1 MTTTADTIILGDWVW
16 AGPGR
21 LIENAAVAVRSG
33 VVLEVGPQTALLPKY
48 EGAKKLGGDGRFVL
62 PGMIS
67 THTHFF
73 QTFLKGVGQG
83 LPLRPW
89 IQKVTSPASIT
100 MNERE
105 AYLSAAIGIIDAIR
119 SGTTAIF
126 EFSYAFPNPG
136 IFNAIVQAYMDLGV
150 RGWLGIGMNDDG
162 AEHGLNP
169 ALIQPLEKI
178 PSLLD
183 QITDS
188 VQKQGNGLVYPALAP
203 SSIRGMSKKAIPV
216 ISEYARSKGL
226 IFSLHVNE
234 ITIDNEV
241 AQAKFG
247 MPLIPALA
255 DHGALSERFLAV
267 HCVRMTAEDIT
278 TLASYGAGV
287 SHNPVSNMYLG
298 SGVAP
303 ITEMMKAGI
312 PLSLGVDGAASN
324 NSQDMIETLKFA
336 VLGQRAALRDPA
348 CIQAEDALRMATE
361 GGARVLQADGWL
373 GRLEPGYKADVTVF
387 NFNSAKSV
395 PVFDP
400 IATTVFNSGEE
411 NVETVVVDGKVI
423 LEGGKLVTID
433 EEKLLQEARSAAV
446 ELIRRA
452 NIQVR

>member
-1 MTTTADTIILGDWVW
+1 MATTGDVVISGDWVW
-16 AGPGR
+16 AGAGR
-21 LIENAAVAVRSG
+21 LIENAAVVVRSG
-33 VVLEVGPQTALLPKY
+33 VILEVGAQADLLPKY
-48 EGAKKLGGDGRFVL
+48 EKAKKLGGEGRFVL

-100 MNERE
+100 MHERE
-105 AYLSAAIGIIDAIR
+105 AYLSTAIGIIDAIR

-136 IFNAIVQAYMDLGV
+136 IFNAIVQAYLDLGV
-150 RGWLGIGMNDDG
+150 RGWLGIGVNDSG

-178 PSLLD
+178 PSWLD
-183 QITDS
+183 KITES
-188 VQKQGNGLVYPALAP
+188 VQKQGGDLVLPALSP
-203 SSIRGMSKKAIPV
+203 SSIRGLSKSAVPV

-234 ITIDNEV
+234 INIDNEV

-247 MPLIPALA
+247 KPLIPALA
-255 DHGALSERFLAV
+255 EHGALNDHFLAV
-267 HCVRMTAEDIT
+267 HCVRMTVEDIET
-278 TLASYGAGV
+278 MASHGAGV

-298 SGVAP
+298 NGIAP
-303 ITEMMKAGI
+303 VIEMMKAGI
-312 PLSLGVDGAASN
+312 PMSLGVDGAASN

-336 VLGQRAALRDPA
+336 ALGQRAALRDPG
-348 CIQAEDALRMATE
+348 CIQAEDTLRIATG
-361 GGARVLQADGWL
+361 GGAQVLRVGDQL
-373 GRLEPGYKADVTVF
+373 GKLEPGYKADITVF
-387 NFNSAKSV
+387 NFNSAKSI

-411 NVETVVVDGKVI
+411 NVETVLVDGKVV
-423 LEGGKLVTID
+423 LEGGKLVMID
-433 EEKLLQEARSAAV
+433 EEKLLHEARKAAS

-452 NIQVR
+452 NIPMG

>member
-1 MTTTADTIILGDWVW
+1 MTTTVDTIIIGDWIW

-21 LIENAAVAVRSG
+21 LIKNAAVTVGSG
-33 VVLEVGPQTALLPKY
+33 IILEVGSQADLLPKHK
-48 EGAKKLGGDGRFVL
+48 GAKILGGEGRFIL

-73 QTFLKGVGQG
+73 QTFLKGIGQG

-89 IQKVTSPASIT
+89 IQTVTSPASIT

-126 EFSYAFPNPG
+126 EFSYAFPNPE
-136 IFNAIVQAYMDLGV
+136 IFNAIAQAYLDLGV
-150 RGWLGIGMNDDG
+150 RGWLGIGVNDAG

-169 ALIQPLEKI
+169 ALIQPLKKI
-178 PSLLD
+178 PTLLD
-183 QITDS
+183 QITES
-188 VQKQGNGLVYPALAP
+188 VQKQGKGLVLPAISP
-203 SSIRGMSKKAIPV
+203 SSIRGLSKDAIPV
-216 ISEYARSKGL
+216 IAEYARSKGI

-234 ITIDNEV
+234 IAVDNDV

-247 MPLIPALA
+247 MPLITALA
-255 DHGALSERFLAV
+255 EHGVLSDHFLAV
-267 HCVRMTAEDIT
+267 HCVRMTAEDIA
-278 TLASYGAGV
+278 TLASHGAGV

-303 ITEMMKAGI
+303 IAEMMKAGI

-348 CIQAEDALRMATE
+348 CIQAEDAIRMATE
-361 GGARVLQADGWL
+361 GGAQVLHANGQL
-373 GRLEPGYKADVTVF
+373 GKLEPGYKADIAVF
-387 NFNSAKSV
+387 NFNSAKSI

-411 NVETVVVDGKVI
+411 NVETVIVDGKVI
-423 LEGGKLVTID
+423 LEAGKLVTMD
-433 EEKLLQEARSAAV
+433 EENLLQEARTAAA
-446 ELIRRA
+446 ELIQRA